1 MSAFAPNIIPSL
13 SLKDIFNKKIPA
25 VADTDEGDK
34 KSTEK
39 RLISPE
45 VIAYLK
51 CLIIVER
58 RVQS

>member
-25 VADTDEGDK
+25 VADTPEGDMK
-34 KSTEK
+34 PTEK

-58 RVQS
+58 PVQS